1 MQRIINFI
9 LRNRS
14 SLLYLL
20 LLIISLGLTIQNN
33 AYHQSRYFNSANW
46 LSGTIYGASFSMTRY
61 FDLKGENERLLEEN
75 RRLRLLLFNRESG
88 MDSAALDTTRRDF
101 DVLSAS
107 IIKNSYSEANN
118 YLTIDK
124 GSNDGIAQD
133 MAVISTEGVIGI
145 VERASANFASV
156 QSVLNSKSIINAKI
170 GGTDHFG
177 SLTWNREDFRLV
189 QLEDI
194 PRQVPL
200 QVGDTIVT
208 GAMSSIF
215 PEDIPIGV
223 IESFDL
229 QESQSF
235 YAIDVRLFND
245 MTNLQPV
252 YVILNRNRQE
262 ILELE
267 SELQDE

>member
-14 SLLYLL
+14 SLLYLG

-33 AYHQSRYFNSANW
+33 AYHQARYFNSANW
-46 LSGTIYGASFSMTRY
+46 LTGTLYGASFSVTQY
-61 FDLKGENERLLEEN
+61 FGLRGENEKLMEEN
-75 RRLRLLLFNRESG
+75 RRLRLLLFNQEAG
-88 MDSAALDTTRRDF
+88 DSVALDSTLRDYE
-101 DVLSAS
+101 VLSAH
-107 IIKNSYSEANN
+107 IIKNSFSEANN
-118 YLTIDK
+118 YLTINK
-124 GSNDGIAQD
+124 GSADGIVQD
-133 MAVISTEGVIGI
+133 MGVISTEGIIGI
-145 VERASANFASV
+145 IENTSENFASV

-177 SLTWNREDFRLV
+177 SLTWDRKDFRLV

-200 QVGDTIVT
+200 QIGDTIVT

-223 IESFDL
+223 IEAFDL
-229 QESQSF
+229 NESQSF
-235 YAIDVRLFND
+235 YAINVRLFND

-252 YVILNRNRQE
+252 YVILNRNREE
-262 ILELE
+262 ILQLE
-267 SELQDE
+267 SELEDE

>member
-20 LLIISLGLTIQNN
+20 LLLVSLGLTIQNN
-33 AYHQSRYFNSANW
+33 EYHQSRYFNSANW
-46 LSGTIYGASFSMTRY
+46 LTGTVYGASFSMTQY
-61 FDLKGENERLLEEN
+61 FGLRVENEKLQEEN
-75 RRLRLLLFNRESG
+75 RRLRSLLFNRNG
-88 MDSAALDTTRRDF
+88 PDSVLADTDSLEYEVR
-101 DVLSAS
+101 SAQ

-118 YLTIDK
+118 YLTINK
-124 GSNDGIAQD
+124 GRADGVAQD
-133 MAVISTEGVIGI
+133 MGVISTQGIIGI
-145 VERASANFASV
+145 VEQTSEHFAAV
-156 QSVLNSKSIINAKI
+156 QSVLNTKSIINAKI
-170 GGTDHFG
+170 AGTNHFG
-177 SLTWNREDFRLV
+177 SLTWNRGDFRLV

-215 PEDIPIGV
+215 PENIPIGV
-223 IESFDL
+223 IETYEL
-229 QESQSF
+229 NESQSF

-245 MTNLQPV
+245 MTNLKPV
-252 YVILNRNRQE
+252 YVILNRNRAE
-262 ILELE
+262 ILELQ
-267 SELQDE
+267 SSIRDE